1 MKWPASD
8 RRVSLARAVLLGWGA
23 HVFYAVA
30 CAWPEVGGWPMPP
43 VWVFVVACL
52 VYGLAA
58 SRWGFPVL
66 AGCASGC
73 LAAPLLRAAVESSGP
88 GASALGFTAATSAM
102 VALTVATADPDDDG
116 TLPADEAATL
126 QWLAGMVADG
136 LGVVL
141 TDVAAWVLC

>member
-1 MKWPASD
+1 MKWPARD
-8 RRVSLARAVLLGWGA
+8 RHVLLARAVLLGWGA
-23 HVFYAVA
+23 HAFYALA
-30 CAWPEVGGWPMPP
+30 CAWPEVGGWPVPP
-43 VWVFVVACL
+43 GWVFVVACL

-88 GASALGFTAATSAM
+88 GASALGFMVATAAM
-102 VALTVATADPDDDG
+102 VALTVATADLDDDG
-116 TLPADEAATL
+116 TFPADEAATL